1 MRGITVTYIIVSR
14 GTDVQSTDVKRNTIN
29 RRYEMTNTER
39 LINDLMFNIS
49 NGINYVDFWV
59 GKYTGNNP
67 SVINAL
73 RNRGYKV
80 NRLFTSKGSLYRLEY

>member
-1 MRGITVTYIIVSR
+1 
-14 GTDVQSTDVKRNTIN
+14 
-29 RRYEMTNTER
+29 MTNTDR

-59 GKYTGNNP
+59 GRYTGNNP

-80 NRLFTSKGSLYRLEY
+80 NRLFTSNGSLYRLER